1 MLQGD
6 SDTLNVSAFK
16 LTQLQMQWGYNIKKQ
31 WINAEQTPKL
41 DTEQWVNGEQ
51 AAEKL
56 LKHSV
61 VLLHTFAS
69 TEQKIMLTN
78 VWLSRKMRK
87 QKKRAGKAKALCLSN
102 RTVIFKHKTIHLYM
116 QILSI
121 CGSSLC
127 CMFMCDA
134 TQCPLSIYLHLGLR
148 ITYPN
153 RSQGKAFIWRTL
165 I

>member
-51 AAEKL
+51 ADETL

-61 VLLHTFAS
+61 VLWHTFAS
-69 TEQKIMLTN
+69 TKRKIMLTN
-78 VWLSRKMRK
+78 VWLSRKIW
-87 QKKRAGKAKALCLSN
+87 QNKKKEQERPRPSVCPTELLYSNTKPFVHTCKICQFVVPHYAVCLCVMQAS
-102 RTVIFKHKTIHLYM
+102 VLYLYTS
-116 QILSI
+116 IL
-121 CGSSLC
+121 
-127 CMFMCDA
+127 A
-134 TQCPLSIYLHLGLR
+134 
-148 ITYPN
+148 
-153 RSQGKAFIWRTL
+153 WE
-165 I
+165 